1 MKQKH
6 GMTGK
11 INAAKP
17 EDQKASSYIH
27 ARCLRSD
34 KAAWVRESQKR
45 GMKLTEWIVQTLNE
59 KSDSN

>member
-1 MKQKH
+1 MDKQNSIDGTK
-6 GMTGK
+6 
-11 INAAKP
+11 NAEKSK
-17 EDQKASSYIH
+17 DQKTSYIH
-27 ARCLRSD
+27 AACLRSD